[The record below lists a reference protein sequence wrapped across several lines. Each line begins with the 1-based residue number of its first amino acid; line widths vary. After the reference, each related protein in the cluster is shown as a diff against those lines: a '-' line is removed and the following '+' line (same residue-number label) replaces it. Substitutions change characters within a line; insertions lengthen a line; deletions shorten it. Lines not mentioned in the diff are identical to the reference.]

1 MTLAFYRQK
10 ISQSLFFQKPLSLPV
25 THCIST
31 KICLVAKKE
40 VAKEKQ
46 NATVIADS
54 PCFLFIMHCFI
65 VSQSDYYATGH
76 KAKDL
81 HNFVVTRKKKDT
93 TCYVLLT

>member
-10 ISQSLFFQKPLSLPV
+10 ISQSLFFQKPLSLSV

-54 PCFLFIMHCFI
+54 PCFLFIMHY
-65 VSQSDYYATGH
+65 VSLFHNPIIMQLAT
-76 KAKDL
+76 KPKIC
-81 HNFVVTRKKKDT
+81 TI
-93 TCYVLLT
+93 LL